1 MREGVEGGR
10 ERTIARHRPT
20 HARIGFVADGSR
32 AATTLAAHARAR
44 LVSDGTRAET
54 ASGARTAMAATKA
67 RCYETNARTHAHTRT
82 HTPTPTH
89 THTHTHRSWSPS
101 RTMVLPRSVMNMT
114 CRMPKYKHIS

>member
-54 ASGARTAMAATKA
+54 ASGARTAMAATSSLL
-67 RCYETNARTHAHTRT
+67 CHFF
-82 HTPTPTH
+82 
-89 THTHTHRSWSPS
+89 
-101 RTMVLPRSVMNMT
+101 
-114 CRMPKYKHIS
+114 